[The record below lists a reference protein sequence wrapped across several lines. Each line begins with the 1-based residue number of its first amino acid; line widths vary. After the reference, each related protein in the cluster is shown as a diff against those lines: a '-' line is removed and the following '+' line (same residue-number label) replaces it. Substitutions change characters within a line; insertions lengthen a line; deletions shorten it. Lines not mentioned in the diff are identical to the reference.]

1 MEKHLRSNEPL
12 AFWLAPLASTIPLIP
27 FFSLPS
33 SPLFLGKLMGDPAH
47 PFLWPHLGP
56 WLAAMAVVFNGMLLA
71 YFTALPV
78 YLVLKATGTMPAI
91 RTLVLFSLAG
101 VLASQL
107 VHVTQHFRQPG
118 LREFAVSW
126 LWRFSDA
133 FVAWF
138 PVGALRS
145 SQIVDSRLPREFS
158 LTHCRPRSWWLA
170 AVLWSGL
177 RRCRKSTRIAISS
190 WPERTSLSYAYGST
204 RNSAQPWAGS
214 STRRVVALG
223 TFR

>member
-1 MEKHLRSNEPL
+1 
-12 AFWLAPLASTIPLIP
+12 
-27 FFSLPS
+27 
-33 SPLFLGKLMGDPAH
+33 LFLGKLMGDPAH

-56 WLAAMAVVFNGMLLA
+56 WLAAMAVVFDGMLLA

-126 LWRFSDA
+126 LCALFGCICGLVSGGCFALLANRRFPATARILAYSLPA
-133 FVAWF
+133 ALLVAC
-138 PVGALRS
+138 GS
-145 SQIVDSRLPREFS
+145 SLVWS
-158 LTHCRPRSWWLA
+158 A
-170 AVLWSGL
+170 AVS
-177 RRCRKSTRIAISS
+177 KIH
-190 WPERTSLSYAYGST
+190 
-204 RNSAQPWAGS
+204 
-214 STRRVVALG
+214 
-223 TFR
+223 